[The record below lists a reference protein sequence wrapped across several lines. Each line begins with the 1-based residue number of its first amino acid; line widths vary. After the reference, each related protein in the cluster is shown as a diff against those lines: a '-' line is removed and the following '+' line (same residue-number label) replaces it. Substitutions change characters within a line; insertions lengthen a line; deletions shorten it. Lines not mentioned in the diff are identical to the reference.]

1 MLQVQGASRCLGGI
15 PAIDLV
21 GLSHVF
27 VWGRVILAYFESYVL
42 VRLCRVIAT
51 AVILRSSRAVQVASK
66 YPDEFLLREQC
77 SPHCSAEAVSL
88 SYIIFFTVPIL
99 CLWMSV
105 CLLSI
110 CSVSFVLGG

>member
-15 PAIDLV
+15 PAIDVV

-27 VWGRVILAYFESYVL
+27 VWGRAILAYFESYVL
-42 VRLCRVIAT
+42 VRLYLVLAT

-66 YPDEFLLREQC
+66 YPDEFLLREPC
-77 SPHCSAEAVSL
+77 SPNCSADSVSL

-99 CLWMSV
+99 CVGMSA
-105 CLLSI
+105 CLISI
-110 CSVSFVLGG
+110 GSVSFVLGG